1 MIPYCKLTANKVI
14 VNGEVLSFS
23 NVGEWKKNIY
33 SELELEYPKYY
44 KMDDLSKM
52 TILAVELLLRK
63 NPELSFEEDELTLIF
78 ANQAASER
86 TDNKFIESYK
96 EAGNPSPSL
105 FVYTLPNILT
115 GELAIKHKWYG
126 ENVFFISKN
135 FDADLYKQQINRYF
149 STGSEAC
156 LCGWVNTDKD
166 EAFIFLVDKT
176 KDAVS
181 ATDLMNIY
189 DQK

>member
-1 MIPYCKLTANKVI
+1 MIPYCKISADKVTI
-14 VNGEVLSFS
+14 NGEVLSFAQE
-23 NVGEWKKNIY
+23 GEWKKNIY
-33 SELELEYPKYY
+33 SDLELEYPKYY

-63 NPELSFEEDELTLIF
+63 NPELSFGEDELTLIF

-86 TDNKFIESYK
+86 TDNKFIDSYK

-135 FDADLYKQQINRYF
+135 FNADLYKQQINRYF
-149 STGSEAC
+149 STGSTAC
-156 LCGWVNTDKD
+156 LCGWINTDKD
-166 EAFIFLVDKT
+166 EAFVFLVDNKMG
-176 KDAVS
+176 AIN
-181 ATDLMNIY
+181 AIDLTNIY